1 MLLATSLGLLP
12 APPAM
17 IIRTLAHSD
26 RRLTQRT
33 KRVDLS
39 ASMDRRELLGVAAA
53 AVALAPARPALG
65 AVTNLRAAEDVLV
78 WKSKAAAASSS
89 SSSCS
94 AVAAREA
101 FGSRFVNYLA
111 RFLLT
116 YDRPSRQL
124 WRSRAAEIP
133 LSWTSTQVAEARTTQ
148 LGEFMGAIEIALC
161 DFTPAGGKWSEPLN
175 TKDAVAIRRLLTL
188 LRSRYG
194 TMPDALRQLALLFSL
209 LPPGAQPTD
218 AIEQL
223 AAEQENR
230 PAREILLIDR
240 GSFVLSEAGLSA
252 GLPAPAL
259 PLPAAPLSR
268 QEEQAARA
276 GVPQLAPTGRVIEM
290 VVTSGGRGY
299 DDDKPPLVS
308 ITAPQG
314 GGVGGSTEDP
324 IAAVDRSRFNREPW
338 RSGRRAAQAR
348 AIVRDGKV
356 VALEILDQGA
366 GYRSTDKVSVVVA
379 PPPRAKSG
387 FAPAATGRVLL
398 EYEVASVALSSKG
411 GGYGSSQDLDVRF
424 FSPKMTPAL
433 PSSSAAKAS
442 AKEGGGASGRGGK
455 GGSKAAPAPTNF
467 ATPSSLELAQAPW
480 SIQSMA
486 AKYGDAVSAR
496 STNDVLVLRPPRATL
511 VLGGPRVA
519 GRPSRRPEALAGARA
534 RARAGDSAGDSWWSV
549 ATKWAGGEE
558 TRLEPSP
565 RPPKVPSAP
574 RDDGVIDQL
583 LALLPPEEGA
593 PIFDPGKPPSPKYPV
608 GVPPRHRFPSTLYES
623 INEEYVVRAP
633 LGLGQLVPRGKRG
646 DDLSRD
652 VSALPTSVSGGVRQ
666 DIPLTPGLVAR
677 LAVAGGLCSATTR
690 AVTSPI
696 DFKKTL
702 EQSGAKGVTAT
713 GVTAE
718 GTAAAGAP
726 SVTAALATHEA
737 DASPAQ
743 PVNATSSQ
751 QPSIWLGI
759 DASIAAGFG
768 AGAGSFGTYEFLK
781 RTIPLLA
788 SSVLGPAAPADLYT
802 PILFTAC
809 LLQAV
814 AASVCSAPFE
824 SARVKIMAGMGAP
837 GSPTTLLD
845 ALREV
850 MRVPLEEEAEVDDMA
865 DDVARG
871 RVLSSAPSPLA
882 AVAVLSVTD
891 ETGQEPESGGGGL
904 DTRSPMSARTLTA
917 RGRTN
922 EHEDRLDFGRLWD
935 GLPSLALRELP
946 FGVVKLLVYATTQ
959 DALLGAIPAAR
970 ERASLALVVS
980 LVSGIVAGFCG
991 ALVSQPADTIVTRSA
1006 TGGFGRDVRAAWDD
1020 VLAGAQSNSMG
1031 DRAKVLYAGVQQRC
1045 LSLAIIVTA
1054 QFVLFDGL
1062 RALLAVSK
1070 EDLSLFLDVF
1080 EDRLDFYAGWDE
1092 AQGAWLDAVENL
1104 DADMLF

>member
-1 MLLATSLGLLP
+1 
-12 APPAM
+12 
-17 IIRTLAHSD
+17 
-26 RRLTQRT
+26 
-33 KRVDLS
+33 
-39 ASMDRRELLGVAAA
+39 
-53 AVALAPARPALG
+53 
-65 AVTNLRAAEDVLV
+65 
-78 WKSKAAAASSS
+78 
-89 SSSCS
+89 
-94 AVAAREA
+94 
-101 FGSRFVNYLA
+101 
-111 RFLLT
+111 
-116 YDRPSRQL
+116 
-124 WRSRAAEIP
+124 
-133 LSWTSTQVAEARTTQ
+133 
-148 LGEFMGAIEIALC
+148 MGAIEIALC

-230 PAREILLIDR
+230 QAREILLIDR
-240 GSFVLSEAGLSA
+240 GSFVLSDAGLSA
-252 GLPAPAL
+252 GLPTPAL

-299 DDDKPPLVS
+299 DDDNPPIVS

-314 GGVGGSTEDP
+314 GGMGGTTEDP
-324 IAAVDRSRFNREPW
+324 IAALDRSRFNREPW
-338 RSGRRAAQAR
+338 RSGRRAAEAK
-348 AIVRDGKV
+348 AIVRDGTV
-356 VALEILDQGA
+356 VAIELTDQGA
-366 GYRSTDKVSVVVA
+366 GYRSTDKISVVVA
-379 PPPRAKSG
+379 PPPRTKSG

-424 FSPKMTPAL
+424 FPPKMITKMTTTL
-433 PSSSAAKAS
+433 PSSSAAKEA
-442 AKEGGGASGRGGK
+442 AKEGGVSGKGAKGAKGGMGGGSGRSGGSRGGK
-455 GGSKAAPAPTNF
+455 ATPAPSNF

-480 SIQSMA
+480 SIESMA

-511 VLGGPRVA
+511 VLGAPRAA
-519 GRPSRRPEALAGARA
+519 GQPPRPGAPAGARA
-534 RARAGDSAGDSWWSV
+534 GDNTGDSWWS
-549 ATKWAGGEE
+549 AASTWAGSKSP
-558 TRLEPSP
+558 RRVEPSL

-583 LALLPPEEGA
+583 LVLLPPEEGA
-593 PIFDPGKPPSPKYPV
+593 PIFDPGKPPSPKHPV

-623 INEEYVVRAP
+623 ISEEYVVRAP
-633 LGLGQLVPRGKRG
+633 LGLGKLVQRKKRG

-666 DIPLTPGLVAR
+666 DIPLTPALVAR
-677 LAVAGGLCSATTR
+677 LAIAGGLCSAATR

-702 EQSGAKGVTAT
+702 KQSGAAEANAT
-713 GVTAE
+713 RADAQPS
-718 GTAAAGAP
+718 AAAAAASLVRP
-726 SVTAALATHEA
+726 SGEASLAAHEA
-737 DASPAQ
+737 NTLPALPVDA
-743 PVNATSSQ
+743 SSQ

-837 GSPTTLLD
+837 GSPTTLPD

-850 MRVPLEEEAEVDDMA
+850 MRVPPTDAVHEERGGEEATEAASGMP
-865 DDVARG
+865 
-871 RVLSSAPSPLA
+871 LSSARSPLP
-882 AVAVLSVTD
+882 AVTVSSAG
-891 ETGQEPESGGGGL
+891 EAGQEQEGGAGSLVTLGRAPT
-904 DTRSPMSARTLTA
+904 TRSRVDEA
-917 RGRTN
+917 
-922 EHEDRLDFGRLWD
+922 EDRLDFGRLWD

-970 ERASLALVVS
+970 ERASLALAVS

-991 ALVSQPADTIVTRSA
+991 ALVSHPADTIVTRSA

-1020 VLAGAQSNSMG
+1020 VLAGAQSNSVG

-1104 DADMLF
+1104 DAGNLF